1 MALSV
6 KDASGRHI
14 SLLNSSSPYGC
25 YYTDGSTPSSGP
37 SSPSSDEDSLHMA
50 TRPHSLS
57 SRSSSTHSKRRYHCM
72 EPGCN
77 KSFTT
82 RLVTPKIENPF
93 FFGGLGYQNHL
104 SNQILSTL
112 FLSGHLAR
120 HNRIHTGE
128 KNFACLYP
136 GCPSRFSRQDNMM
149 QHYRTHMSARSR
161 SRVQSQN
168 GSVHPTAAS
177 NMPRPHAH
185 TRIHSDSSA
194 ITPLNQSQHTAIPSE
209 FPPTKHLEYF
219 SAPSSPSLPPLHQM
233 MQDSP
238 SLEISL
244 PPPKTMLPVPKNI
257 RQVDENTS
265 SSGLLQLAHIVS
277 TFG

>member
-14 SLLNSSSPYGC
+14 SLLNSTSPCGYF
-25 YYTDGSTPSSGP
+25 YTDSSNTSSAP
-37 SSPSSDEDSLHMA
+37 SSPSSSDDGQHSPTRSHMA
-50 TRPHSLS
+50 T
-57 SRSSSTHSKRRYHCM
+57 SRSSSTYGKRRYHCM

-82 RLVTPKIENPF
+82 
-93 FFGGLGYQNHL
+93 
-104 SNQILSTL
+104 
-112 FLSGHLAR
+112 SGHLAR

-161 SRVQSQN
+161 SRVHSQN
-168 GSVHPTAAS
+168 GSLHANTAAS
-177 NMPRPHAH
+177 NIARPHAH

-194 ITPLNQSQHTAIPSE
+194 ITPLNQNQHSVIPSD
-209 FPPTKHLEYF
+209 FPQTNRLEYF

-233 MQDSP
+233 IQDSQ
-238 SLEISL
+238 SLDISL
-244 PPPKTMLPVPKNI
+244 PPPRAILPVPKNH
-257 RQVDENTS
+257 RQVDENNS

>member
-14 SLLNSSSPYGC
+14 SLLNSTSPYSY
-25 YYTDGSTPSSGP
+25 YYTDSSTTSSAP
-37 SSPSSDEDSLHMA
+37 SSPSSSDDGHASPTRSHMA
-50 TRPHSLS
+50 SI
-57 SRSSSTHSKRRYHCM
+57 RSSSTYGKRRYHCM

-82 RLVTPKIENPF
+82 
-93 FFGGLGYQNHL
+93 
-104 SNQILSTL
+104 
-112 FLSGHLAR
+112 SGHLAR

-128 KNFACLYP
+128 KNFACLHP

-161 SRVQSQN
+161 SRVHSQN
-168 GSVHPTAAS
+168 GSLHATAAS
-177 NMPRPHAH
+177 SIPRPHAH

-194 ITPLNQSQHTAIPSE
+194 ITPLSQNQHSAIPSE
-209 FPPTKHLEYF
+209 FPPNKHLEYF
-219 SAPSSPSLPPLHQM
+219 SAPTSPSLPPLHKM
-233 MQDSP
+233 IQDSP
-238 SLEISL
+238 SLDISL
-244 PPPKTMLPVPKNI
+244 PPPRTILPVPKNI

>member
-82 RLVTPKIENPF
+82 
-93 FFGGLGYQNHL
+93 
-104 SNQILSTL
+104 
-112 FLSGHLAR
+112 SGHLAR

>member
-14 SLLNSSSPYGC
+14 SLLNSTSPYGY
-25 YYTDGSTPSSGP
+25 YYTDSSTTSSAP
-37 SSPSSDEDSLHMA
+37 SSPSSSDDGQHSPTRSHMA
-50 TRPHSLS
+50 S
-57 SRSSSTHSKRRYHCM
+57 SRSSSTYGKRRYHCM

-82 RLVTPKIENPF
+82 RYRNSYSPNF
-93 FFGGLGYQNHL
+93 FFFIVIL
-104 SNQILSTL
+104 QILSY
-112 FLSGHLAR
+112 SGHLAR

-161 SRVQSQN
+161 SRVHSQN
-168 GSVHPTAAS
+168 GSLHTTAAS
-177 NMPRPHAH
+177 NIPRPHAH

-194 ITPLNQSQHTAIPSE
+194 ITPLNQNQHSVIPSD
-209 FPPTKHLEYF
+209 FPPNNRLEYF

-233 MQDSP
+233 MQDSQ
-238 SLEISL
+238 SLDISL
-244 PPPKTMLPVPKNI
+244 PPPRTILPVPKNH
-257 RQVDENTS
+257 RQVDENNS

>member
-14 SLLNSSSPYGC
+14 SLLNSTSPYSY
-25 YYTDGSTPSSGP
+25 YYTDSSTTSSAP
-37 SSPSSDEDSLHMA
+37 SSPSSSDDGHASPTRSHMA
-50 TRPHSLS
+50 SI
-57 SRSSSTHSKRRYHCM
+57 RSSSTYGKRRYHCM

-82 RLVTPKIENPF
+82 RYRLYSAEYIF
-93 FFGGLGYQNHL
+93 FYRNLTKSYQNY
-104 SNQILSTL
+104 IMY
-112 FLSGHLAR
+112 SGHLAR

-128 KNFACLYP
+128 KNFACLHP

-161 SRVQSQN
+161 SRVHSQN
-168 GSVHPTAAS
+168 GSLHATAAS
-177 NMPRPHAH
+177 SIPRPHAH

-194 ITPLNQSQHTAIPSE
+194 ITPLSQNQHSAIPSE
-209 FPPTKHLEYF
+209 FPPNKHLEYF
-219 SAPSSPSLPPLHQM
+219 SAPTSPSLPPLHKM
-233 MQDSP
+233 IQDSP
-238 SLEISL
+238 SLDISL
-244 PPPKTMLPVPKNI
+244 PPPRTILPVPKNI